1 MVDSQNKQKT
11 RRTNIEE
18 TLDPE
23 NWEEMKT
30 LAHRMVDDMLDHIKD
45 SKTMDFT
52 IPTKEE
58 RQNIYVPLSRL
69 GDGNEKTYE
78 SVIENILPYSA
89 WAKTARFW
97 GFVVGGGSPYGML
110 ANMITGALNG
120 NETSQ
125 FFIAYD
131 VNRQALSWV
140 KEMLDYP
147 QDASGVFVTGGSEA
161 NFTGLAVARNA
172 MADIDLKEK
181 GMQSVPRRMIIYV
194 SEEGHH
200 CLERSIELLGFG
212 SDNFRLIPTDDD
224 YRINIGELK
233 EAIKRDRE
241 VGYHPFCVIGNAGTV
256 NTGAFDD
263 FNALA
268 DLASREKMWLHV
280 DGAFGAW
287 VKISKTHRHL
297 ADGMERADSLA
308 VDLHKWMSMP
318 YGIGCT
324 LTRHPRDHLKTFVY
338 GAEASY
344 FKTVLDKP
352 IDELLG
358 ASMFMGLRLSNEF
371 LALKPYMLLRANG
384 SEKYGR
390 IVQQNI
396 DQTSYL
402 ADLIL
407 KQPDVEVCAPVVSNI
422 VCFRYNPGGLD
433 EKQLEKLNHSILSDL
448 WGVSLGVVSDTTIK
462 GRYVLRACN
471 VNHRTRR
478 EDFDW
483 LVTEVKRLG
492 KKLLPEVVGKK

>member
-1 MVDSQNKQKT
+1 MVRED
-11 RRTNIEE
+11 

-23 NWEEMKT
+23 NWDEMKS

-45 SKTMDFT
+45 SKKGTFK

-58 RQNIYVPLSRL
+58 RQKLLVPLSRL
-69 GDGNEKTYE
+69 GEGNEKVYE
-78 SVIENILPYSA
+78 SVVENVLPFSA

-110 ANMITGALNG
+110 ASMITGALNG
-120 NETSQ
+120 NETSSY
-125 FFIAYD
+125 FIAFD
-131 VNRQALSWV
+131 VNRQALNWV
-140 KEMLDYP
+140 KEMLGYP
-147 QDASGVFVTGGSEA
+147 QDSSGVFVTGGSEA
-161 NFTGLAVARNA
+161 NFTGLAVARNVLA
-172 MADIDLKEK
+172 EVDMKKK
-181 GMQSVPRRMIIYV
+181 GMQSVPRKMTLYV

-212 SDNFRLIPTDDD
+212 GDSLRWLPTDDD
-224 YRINIGELK
+224 YRIRIDALK
-233 EAIKRDRE
+233 EAISRDRAA
-241 VGYHPFCVIGNAGTV
+241 GYHPFCVIGNAGTV

-268 DLASREKMWLHV
+268 DLAEKEKMWLHV

-287 VKISKTHRHL
+287 VKISKTRRHL
-297 ADGMERADSLA
+297 ADGMERADSIA

-338 GAEASY
+338 GAEAAY
-344 FKTVLDKP
+344 LNVAIDRP

-384 SEKYGR
+384 TEKYCR
-390 IVQQNI
+390 VIQQNI
-396 DQTSYL
+396 DQISYL
-402 ADLIL
+402 AEQIG
-407 KQPDVEVCAPVVSNI
+407 KQPDMEVCAPVASNI

-433 EKQLEKLNHSILSDL
+433 EKQLEKLNHSILSAL
-448 WGVSLGVVSDTTIK
+448 WNVSFGVVSNTTIK
-462 GRYVLRACN
+462 GKYVLRTCN

-483 LVTEVKRLG
+483 LVGEVKRLG
-492 KKLLPEVVGKK
+492 ESLLPKVAKSKSGSLGET

>member
-1 MVDSQNKQKT
+1 
-11 RRTNIEE
+11 
-18 TLDPE
+18 
-23 NWEEMKT
+23 
-30 LAHRMVDDMLDHIKD
+30 
-45 SKTMDFT
+45 
-52 IPTKEE
+52 
-58 RQNIYVPLSRL
+58 
-69 GDGNEKTYE
+69 
-78 SVIENILPYSA
+78 
-89 WAKTARFW
+89 
-97 GFVVGGGSPYGML
+97 ML

-120 NETSQ
+120 NETSSM
-125 FFIAYD
+125 FIAHD
-131 VNRQALSWV
+131 VNRQALNWV
-140 KEMLDYP
+140 KEMLGYP

-181 GMQSVPRRMIIYV
+181 GMQSVPRKMIIYV

-212 SDNFRLIPTDDD
+212 GDNFRLIPTDDE
-224 YRINIGELK
+224 YRIKIGALR
-233 EAIKRDRE
+233 EAVGRDRDA
-241 VGYHPFCVIGNAGTV
+241 GHLPFCVIGNAGTV

-268 DLASREKMWLHV
+268 DLAGREKMWLHV

-344 FKTVLDKP
+344 FNEVLDKP

-384 SEKYGR
+384 LEKYGR

-396 DQTSYL
+396 DQINYF
-402 ADLIL
+402 ADQIR
-407 KQPDVEVCAPVVSNI
+407 KQPDMEVCAPVASNI
-422 VCFRYNPGGLD
+422 VCFRYNPGGLE
-433 EKQLEKLNHSILSDL
+433 EKQLGVLNHSILMALWDVS
-448 WGVSLGVVSDTTIK
+448 WGVASDTTIK
-462 GRYVLRACN
+462 GKYVLRACN
-471 VNHRTRR
+471 VNHRSRM

-483 LVTEVKRLG
+483 LVTEVRRLG
-492 KKLLPEVVGKK
+492 EKLLPEVKKSK